1 MLNTM
6 NIIFSDEKKRQVYDE
21 YGSFGLY
28 ISEQAGEECVPVIMC
43 LQSGW
48 FKVSQVKLVRRPFY
62 KTLAKIRFIF
72 WARWYIE
79 QFFY

>member
-1 MLNTM
+1 M
-6 NIIFSDEKKRQVYDE
+6 NINFSDEKKRQVYDE

-48 FKVSQVKLVRRPFY
+48 FKVRQSILCKNDHTQDM
-62 KTLAKIRFIF
+62 FIF
-72 WARWYIE
+72 IRIKTKG
-79 QFFY
+79 QVRVVT

>member
-1 MLNTM
+1 MLRKCQLCPDNKCH
-6 NIIFSDEKKRQVYDE
+6 FSDEKKRQVYDE

-48 FKVSQVKLVRRPFY
+48 FKVSQVS
-62 KTLAKIRFIF
+62 
-72 WARWYIE
+72 
-79 QFFY
+79 